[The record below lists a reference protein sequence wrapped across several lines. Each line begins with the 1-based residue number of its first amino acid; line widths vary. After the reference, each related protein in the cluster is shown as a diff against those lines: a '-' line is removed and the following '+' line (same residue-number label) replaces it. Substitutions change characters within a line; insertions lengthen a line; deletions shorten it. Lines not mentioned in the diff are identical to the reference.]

1 MIQTG
6 LLSPTGASGPGLP
19 DWKDAAKLIDHTLL
33 RPEATRKQIEK
44 LCREAV
50 AYGFHSVMVN
60 PCNVAYA
67 VSLVR
72 GSGVLV
78 GTVIGFPLGATT
90 TTAKLAEAA
99 DALKLGARELDMV
112 INIGALKSGERDLV
126 ESEIRAL
133 SSLARRSRALL
144 KVILETALLSTEEK
158 ILACQLCLRAKAD
171 FVKTSTG
178 FASAGATA
186 ADVALLRGV
195 VGHETGVKA
204 AGGIRTAS
212 DLLAMVEAGASR
224 VGASASV
231 SIVQSMGAPARF

>member
-6 LLSPTGASGPGLP
+6 FLSPAGNFQPGFS
-19 DWKDAAKLIDHTLL
+19 DWQDAAKLIDHTLL
-33 RPEATRKQIEK
+33 RPEATREQVAQ

-50 AYGFHSVMVN
+50 AYGFHSVTVN
-60 PCNVAYA
+60 PSNVAYA

-72 GSGVLV
+72 GSGVSV

-99 DALKLGARELDMV
+99 ETLKLGARELDMV
-112 INIGALKSGERDLV
+112 INIGALKSGERELV
-126 ESEIRAL
+126 ESEIRTL
-133 SSLARRSRALL
+133 RSLAWRSGALL

-158 ILACQLCLRAKAD
+158 ILVCQLCLRAKAD

-178 FASAGATA
+178 FSTAGATV
-186 ADVALLRGV
+186 ADVALMRGV
-195 VGHETGVKA
+195 VGHEMGVKA

-212 DLLAMVEAGASR
+212 DLQDMIEAGASR
-224 VGASASV
+224 IGASAGV
-231 SIVQSMGAPARF
+231 SIVQSMGAPAE

>member
-1 MIQTG
+1 MIQTS
-6 LLSPTGASGPGLP
+6 LLSPTGASWPGLA

-33 RPEATRKQIEK
+33 TPEATREQIEK

-50 AYGFHSVMVN
+50 AYGFYSVMVN
-60 PCNVAYA
+60 PGYLAYA
-67 VSLVR
+67 LSLVR
-72 GSGVLV
+72 GSGVLA

-90 TTAKLAEAA
+90 TPAKLAEAA
-99 DALKLGARELDMV
+99 EALKLGARELDMV
-112 INIGALKSGERDLV
+112 INIGALKSGERDRV

-133 SSLARRSRALL
+133 SSLAWRSRALL

-178 FASAGATA
+178 FSSAGATTG
-186 ADVALLRGV
+186 DVALLRGV
-195 VGHETGVKA
+195 VGHAMGVKA

-224 VGASASV
+224 VGTSASV
-231 SIVQSMGAPARF
+231 SIVESMGAPAL

>member
-1 MIQTG
+1 MTQTS
-6 LLSPTGASGPGLP
+6 LLSPNGSFPTGLS
-19 DWKDAAKLIDHTLL
+19 DWKDVAKLIDHTLL
-33 RPEATRKQIEK
+33 KPEATREQVEK

-50 AYGFHSVMVN
+50 AYGFYSVMVN
-60 PCNVAYA
+60 PSRVAYA

-78 GTVIGFPLGATT
+78 GTVIGFPLGAMT

-133 SSLARRSRALL
+133 RCLAHRSRALL

-158 ILACQLCLRAKAD
+158 ILACEPSPTL
-171 FVKTSTG
+171 
-178 FASAGATA
+178 
-186 ADVALLRGV
+186 
-195 VGHETGVKA
+195 
-204 AGGIRTAS
+204 
-212 DLLAMVEAGASR
+212 
-224 VGASASV
+224 
-231 SIVQSMGAPARF
+231 